1 MATAYY
7 ARSFGASPFY
17 PPAGA
22 SYQLGVSERA
32 VGNAAAITRTYAL
45 GDTVG
50 IVRLAFNEKI
60 VGARFSNDQ
69 LDSNGSPLLAGVLEI
84 VDPDGSTITLIT
96 LTGAILGAAGG
107 SITGITNP
115 AALGYVVKTRSQ
127 TGPAYVQFRVTAAP
141 ATGVA
146 GSIAA
151 FVEATNTLYGKEDM
165 TVPT

>member
-1 MATAYY
+1 MATAYN

-17 PPAGA
+17 APSGA
-22 SYQLGVSERA
+22 TFTLGVSERA
-32 VGNAAAITRTYAL
+32 VGNAPAVTRTYAL

-50 IVRLAFNEKI
+50 IVKLGFGEKI

-69 LDSNGSPLLAGVLEI
+69 LDSNGSPLLAGVLEL
-84 VDPDGSTITLIT
+84 VDPDGATTT
-96 LTGAILGAAGG
+96 LTTLGTAILGAAAGTF
-107 SITGITNP
+107 TGLTNP

-151 FVEATNTLYGKEDM
+151 FVEVTSTLFGKEDM
-165 TVPT
+165 TTPT